1 MKYILYTDY
10 MSEAKKSY
18 EYLPMTAKNLEEA
31 IEEADRAITENE
43 EPIYLTRIMK
53 KAGKVTKEENYKR
66 EDFEAVLC
74 RRSSGWHRNTEEN
87 CENTH
92 RAKRCYTKDYEWYE
106 CTR

>member
-1 MKYILYTDY
+1 MKFIIYTDY

-18 EYLPMTAKNLEEA
+18 EYLPMIAKNLEEA
-31 IEEADRAITENE
+31 IEEADRAIAENN

-53 KAGKVTKEENYKR
+53 KVGKVTKEENYKR

-74 RRSSGWHRNTEEN
+74 RRSYGWHRNTAEN
-87 CENTH
+87 GENEH
-92 RAKRCYTKDYEWYE
+92 RAKRCYSKDFEWYE